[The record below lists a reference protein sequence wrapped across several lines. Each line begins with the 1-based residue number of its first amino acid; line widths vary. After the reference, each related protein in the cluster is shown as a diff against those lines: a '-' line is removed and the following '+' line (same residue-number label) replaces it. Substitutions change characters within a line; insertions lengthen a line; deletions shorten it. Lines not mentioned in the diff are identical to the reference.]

1 MLNRIPVFALIFT
14 SKKKK
19 EALTKDALMEEELVQ
34 SPGRTAVRNFFERKL
49 SIIGM
54 VVFIFIFVSCFTLS
68 FIIPIDL
75 HYTDST
81 RLNLPPSLNYLS
93 LPTALVDNAR
103 TLDFGSTFGA
113 GIDNDGQLYMWGT
126 MPDKVKNNVPANMG
140 KLKLIACGLDHVA
153 AVAED
158 GTVYAWGNDRLGII
172 RIAES
177 VRGKNIVS
185 IQAGYQVTIALDDQG
200 TLHFWGNE
208 NNYHFRPGDNQG
220 NFSDFAINISTVIAM
235 TKSGDVVTLTQADSM
250 FTRIPD
256 RVHGNTI
263 DIATTDDVAAALLR
277 DGTVVTWG
285 TTHLPAIDVPD
296 EIQGKVKA
304 IKGGRTHF
312 SALLEDGSVYSW
324 GDNMFGQSSFPRLS
338 GINQI
343 VTDYYQNAA
352 IDQSGHIHTWGQKGY
367 IMGTDQWGRD
377 VFTRVVYGGRISL
390 TVGFIS
396 VIIAG
401 ILGVIIG
408 GFSGYFGGKAD
419 MFLMRLAEVVSSIP
433 TLPLLIILSHIVQ
446 NKVPETGRVIM
457 VMVIL
462 GVLSWPGLA
471 RLTRG
476 QILSEKENEF
486 VTAAKAMGVRER
498 LIIFRHILPNVM
510 PVILVNLTL
519 SLALCILLESTLSFL
534 GFGVIEPTPTWGN
547 MLNKCVD
554 AVVIRT
560 YWWRWVFP
568 SLTLGLAVLSI
579 NVMGDGFRDAIDPK
593 SADR

>member
-1 MLNRIPVFALIFT
+1 MLKGISIFGLLFK
-14 SKKKK
+14 SKKD
-19 EALTKDALMEEELVQ
+19 ALTKDALMEEELVQ

-54 VVFIFIFVSCFTLS
+54 VVFLFIFISCFTLS
-68 FIIPIDL
+68 FIIPINL

-81 RLNLPPSLNYLS
+81 RMNLRPALNYLAI
-93 LPTALVDNAR
+93 PNELVHNAKA
-103 TLDFGSTFGA
+103 LDFGSTFGA
-113 GIDNDGQLYMWGT
+113 GIDNDGKLYMWGT
-126 MPDKVKNNVPANMG
+126 MIDKIKNNVPSNMG
-140 KLKLIACGLDHVA
+140 KLKLIACGLDHIAV
-153 AVAED
+153 VAED
-158 GTVYAWGNDRLGII
+158 GVVYTWGNDRLNIV

-177 VRGKNIVS
+177 VRGKNVVS

-208 NNYHFRPGDNQG
+208 NNFHFRPGENQG
-220 NFSDFAINISTVIAM
+220 NFSDFAINISTVIAV
-235 TKSGDVVTLTQADSM
+235 TKDGDVVTLTQADSA

-256 RVHGNTI
+256 RVHYNTV
-263 DIATTDDVAAALLR
+263 DIASTDDVAAALLR

-285 TTHLPAIDVPD
+285 TPISAAYEVPA

-304 IKGGRTHF
+304 IKAGRTHF
-312 SALLEDGSVYSW
+312 TALLNDGSVHSW
-324 GDNMFGQSSFPRLS
+324 GDNMFGQSSFPHVTGMS
-338 GINQI
+338 QI

-352 IDQSGHIHTWGQKGY
+352 IDQNGNVHTWGQKGY

-396 VIIAG
+396 VIISA

-408 GFSGYFGGKAD
+408 GFSGYFGGKVD
-419 MFLMRLAEVVSSIP
+419 MLLMRVAEVFSSIP
-433 TLPLLIILSHIVQ
+433 QLPLLVILSHIVQ

-457 VMVIL
+457 VMVII
-462 GVLSWPGLA
+462 GILSWPWLA

-498 LIIFRHILPNVM
+498 LIIFRHILPNVL

-519 SLALCILLESTLSFL
+519 SLATCILIESGLSFL

-554 AVVIRT
+554 AIVIRT

-568 SLTLGLAVLSI
+568 ALTLGTVVLSI
-579 NVMGDGFRDAIDPK
+579 NIMGDGFRDAIDPK

>member
-1 MLNRIPVFALIFT
+1 MGIFKT
-14 SKKKK
+14 KKM
-19 EALTKDALMEEELVQ
+19 KDALMTDSTLEEELVL
-34 SPGRTAVRNFFERKL
+34 SPGRTAVRNFLERKL

-54 VVFIFIFVSCFTLS
+54 VVFLFIFISCFALS
-68 FIIPIDL
+68 FIIPINL

-81 RLNLPPSLNYLS
+81 RMNLRPALNYLA
-93 LPTALVDNAR
+93 LPSALVNNAKMV
-103 TLDFGSTFGA
+103 DFGSTFGA
-113 GIDNDGQLYMWGT
+113 GIDNDGKLYMWGT
-126 MPDKVKNNVPANMG
+126 MIDKVKNNVPQNMG
-140 KLKLIACGLDHVA
+140 KLKLVACGLDHIVT
-153 AVAED
+153 VAED

-172 RIAES
+172 RIADS
-177 VRGKNIVS
+177 VRGKNIVA
-185 IQAGYQVTIALDDQG
+185 IQAGYQVTVALDDQG

-235 TKSGDVVTLTQADSM
+235 TKDGDVVTLTQADSA

-285 TTHLPAIDVPD
+285 TTHLPAIDVPAA
-296 EIQGKVKA
+296 IQGRVKA

-312 SALLEDGSVYSW
+312 TVLLDDGSVFSW
-324 GDNMFGQSSFPRLS
+324 GDNAFGQSSYPHIS
-338 GINQI
+338 GMSQI

-352 IDQSGHIHTWGQKGY
+352 IDSKGHVTTWGQKGY
-367 IMGTDQWGRD
+367 LMGTDQWGRD
-377 VFTRVVYGGRISL
+377 VFTRVIYGGRISL

-408 GFSGYFGGKAD
+408 GFSGYFGGKVD
-419 MFLMRLAEVVSSIP
+419 MLLMRVAEVVSSIP
-433 TLPLLIILSHIVQ
+433 TLPLLVILAHIVQ
-446 NKVPETGRVIM
+446 NKVPETLRVIM

-462 GVLSWPGLA
+462 GILSWPGLA
-471 RLTRG
+471 RLTRA

-519 SLALCILLESTLSFL
+519 SLALCILTESGLSFL

-554 AVVIRT
+554 AIVIRT

-568 SLTLGLAVLSI
+568 ALTLGLAVLSI

>member
-1 MLNRIPVFALIFT
+1 MLKKISIFALLFK
-14 SKKKK
+14 SRKD
-19 EALTKDALMEEELVQ
+19 ALTKDALMEEELVQ

-68 FIIPIDL
+68 FIIPINL

-81 RLNLPPSLNYLS
+81 RMNLPPALNYLS
-93 LPTALVDNAR
+93 LPKLLIDNVK

-113 GIDNDGQLYMWGT
+113 GIDNDGKLYMWGT
-126 MPDKVKNNVPANMG
+126 MPDKVKNNVPQNMG
-140 KLKLIACGLDHVA
+140 KLKLIACGLDHIA

-177 VRGKNIVS
+177 VRGKNVVA
-185 IQAGYQVTIALDDQG
+185 IQAGYQVTVALDDQG

-220 NFSDFAINISTVIAM
+220 NFSDFAINISTVIAV
-235 TKSGDVVTLTQADSM
+235 TKNGDVVTLTQADSM

-256 RVHGNTI
+256 HVHNNTI
-263 DIATTDDVAAALLR
+263 DIASTDDVAAALLR

-285 TTHLPAIDVPD
+285 TPISAAYEVPA
-296 EIQGKVKA
+296 EIQGRVKA

-312 SALLEDGSVYSW
+312 SALLDDGSVFSW
-324 GDNMFGQSSFPRLS
+324 GDNAFGQ
-338 GINQI
+338 INYPHLAGMSQI

-352 IDQSGHIHTWGQKGY
+352 IDQNGNVHTWGQKGY

-396 VIIAG
+396 VIISG

-408 GFSGYFGGKAD
+408 GISGYFGGKAD
-419 MFLMRLAEVVSSIP
+419 MLLMRVAEVVSSIP
-433 TLPLLIILSHIVQ
+433 TLPLLVILSHIVQ
-446 NKVPETGRVIM
+446 NKVPETLRVIM
-457 VMVIL
+457 VMVII
-462 GVLSWPGLA
+462 GILSWPPLA

-498 LIIFRHILPNVM
+498 LIIFRHILPNVL

-554 AVVIRT
+554 AIVIRT

-568 SLTLGLAVLSI
+568 ALTLGLAVLSI